1 MLREV
6 NTPGGAPR
14 IVPPNVRKLAATQ
27 TTLNCVQIAFGAS
40 MLVPGVV
47 PGLLIAGILV
57 INGLLLFILASVL
70 PKMTAVT

>member
-1 MLREV
+1 
-6 NTPGGAPR
+6 
-14 IVPPNVRKLAATQ
+14 
-27 TTLNCVQIAFGAS
+27 